1 MRIKPDERGRSVCLH
16 QFRRDAGLTGKNVP
30 CALTIAGSDSGG
42 GAGIE
47 ADLKTFAALGVFGT
61 CAITAITAQN
71 TQGVYEI
78 FPVPPRMVERQIEAI
93 LKDIPINA
101 AKTGM
106 LYSEVIMYV
115 VAEAIDR
122 HKLRAV
128 VDPVFQAGSGDLLIH
143 ERDKKA
149 LIEKI
154 VPRAFVL
161 TPNRPEAEE
170 IAHVK
175 IHDVEDA
182 KRAAEQIAKLGPKAV
197 VVKGGHLEGAKV
209 TDVLY
214 HKGAFKTFKKPRV
227 DVDAHGGGCAFS
239 AAITAYLALGHN
251 VEEAVTEAEQFMQNA
266 IAFGWRVGAGRVPVN
281 PMAHLY
287 NEAEKFRVL
296 EDVSAAARTVEEH
309 SEFLPYIA
317 EVGSQVAMAL
327 PYASTPQQVAAVE
340 GRILKFRETAK
351 VTGSIRFGASSHV
364 ARIILTAMKHDPSSR
379 AALNL
384 RYDQEL
390 VRAFEKAGCAISSFD
405 RKLEPSGVK
414 AMEGGT
420 LVWGIEKAI
429 KAVGKVPDVI
439 FDLGEVGKEPMIRVL
454 GSSATSVVEKALT
467 SVLAVE
473 RKVER

>member
-1 MRIKPDERGRSVCLH
+1 M
-16 QFRRDAGLTGKNVP
+16 TTKNVP
-30 CALTIAGSDSGG
+30 CALTIAGSDSSG

-78 FPVPPRMVERQIEAI
+78 LPIVPRMVERQIEAV
-93 LKDIPINA
+93 LKDIPIKA

-106 LYSEVIMYV
+106 LYSEEIMEV

-122 HKLRAV
+122 HNLRAV
-128 VDPVFQAGSGDLLIH
+128 VDPVFQAGTGGLLIH

-154 VPRAFVL
+154 VPRAFIL

-175 IHDVEDA
+175 IHDIGDA
-182 KRAAEQIAKLGPKAV
+182 KRAAEHIAKLGAEAV
-197 VVKGGHLEGAKV
+197 VVKGGHLEGAEV

-214 HKGAFKTFKKPRV
+214 HKGEFKTFKKPRV
-227 DVDAHGGGCAFS
+227 EMDAHGGGCAFS
-239 AAITAYLALGHN
+239 AAITAHLALDHN
-251 VEEAVTEAEQFMQNA
+251 MLEAVTKAEQFMQNA
-266 IAFGWRVGAGRVPVN
+266 IMFGWRVGRGRIPVN

-287 NEAEKFRVL
+287 NKAEKFRVL
-296 EDVSAAARTVEEH
+296 ENVSAAARMVEEH
-309 SEFLPYIA
+309 REFLPYIA
-317 EVGSQVAMAL
+317 EVGTQVAMAL

-351 VTGSIRFGASSHV
+351 VMGSVRFGASSHV
-364 ARIILTAMKHDPSSR
+364 ARIILTAMKHDLSSR

-384 RYDQEL
+384 RYDTEL
-390 VRAFEKAGCAISSFD
+390 VRAFEKTGCVVCSFD
-405 RKLEPSGVK
+405 RKLEPPSVK
-414 AMEGGT
+414 TLEGGT
-420 LVWGIEKAI
+420 LVWGVEKAI
-429 KAVGKVPDVI
+429 RAVVKVPDVI

-454 GSSATSVVEKALT
+454 GPSATSVVEKALT

-473 RKVER
+473 RKVEG

>member
-1 MRIKPDERGRSVCLH
+1 
-16 QFRRDAGLTGKNVP
+16 LTTKNVP

-42 GAGIE
+42 GAGIQ
-47 ADLKTFAALGVFGT
+47 ADLKTFAALEVFGT

-78 FPVPPRMVERQIEAI
+78 LPVPPRIVERQIEAV
-93 LKDIPINA
+93 LKDIPVKA

-106 LYSEVIMYV
+106 LYSGAIMDV

-128 VDPVFQAGSGDLLIH
+128 VDPVFQAGTGDLLIR
-143 ERDKKA
+143 EREKKT

-154 VPRAFVL
+154 VPRAFVF

-175 IHDVEDA
+175 IHDVEDVR
-182 KRAAEQIAKLGPKAV
+182 KAAEHIAKLGAEAV
-197 VVKGGHLEGAKV
+197 VVKGGHLEGAEV

-214 HKGAFKTFKKPRV
+214 YKGEFKTFKKHRV
-227 DVDAHGGGCAFS
+227 EVEAHGGGCAFS
-239 AAITAYLALGHN
+239 AAITAYLALDHN
-251 VEEAVTEAEQFMQNA
+251 VVEAVRKAEQFMQSA
-266 IAFGWRVGAGRVPVN
+266 IMFGWRVGRGRVPVN

-287 NEAEKFRVL
+287 NEAEKFQVL
-296 EDVSAAARTVEEH
+296 ENVSAAARMVEEH

-317 EVGSQVAMAL
+317 EVGTQVAMAL
-327 PYASTPQQVAAVE
+327 PYASTAQQVAAVE
-340 GRILKFRETAK
+340 GRILKFREKAK
-351 VTGSIRFGASSHV
+351 ITGSVQFGASSHI

-384 RYDQEL
+384 RYDPEL
-390 VRAFEKAGCAISSFD
+390 VRAFEKTGCVVSSFD
-405 RKLEPSGVK
+405 RKLEPSSVK
-414 AMEGGT
+414 VVEGGT
-420 LVWGIEKAI
+420 LAWGVEKAI
-429 KAVGKVPDVI
+429 RAAGKVPDVI
-439 FDLGEVGKEPMIRVL
+439 YDLGEVGKEPMIRML

-467 SVLAVE
+467 SVLAVK
-473 RKVER
+473 RKVED